1 LKDKNLGGN
10 FMKKLFSLA
19 VCIVMMFS
27 LNIAGAK
34 IMKRRTAKIS
44 KKAAKKSLT
53 KIKSKNS
60 KLPKVKKIENSD
72 IPEQRMIG
80 IPNPASI
87 YCEKNG
93 GKSIIKLDGDG
104 NEYGVCKFK
113 DGKEIDEWDFYRK
126 NNKLIK
132 KGTPED
138 N

>member
-1 LKDKNLGGN
+1 
-10 FMKKLFSLA
+10 MKKLFSLA

-44 KKAAKKSLT
+44 KKTAKKSLT

-87 YCEKNG
+87 YCKKNG
-93 GKSIIKLDGDG
+93 GKSIIKLDGDR

>member
-1 LKDKNLGGN
+1 MKNSFCLTV
-10 FMKKLFSLA
+10 L
-19 VCIVMMFS
+19 VIMMFS

-34 IMKRRTAKIS
+34 TVRKRPIKVSRSVI
-44 KKAAKKSLT
+44 KKSST
-53 KIKSKNS
+53 KRKSRNL
-60 KLPKVKKIENSD
+60 KLPKVKKIENKD

-80 IPNPASI
+80 MPNPASV

-93 GKSIIKLDGDG
+93 GKSIIKLDSTG
-104 NEYGVCKFK
+104 NEYGICKFK

-132 KGTPED
+132 KGTTED

>member
-1 LKDKNLGGN
+1 
-10 FMKKLFSLA
+10 MKKLFSLA

-87 YCEKNG
+87 YCEKND

>member
-1 LKDKNLGGN
+1 
-10 FMKKLFSLA
+10 MKKLFSLA

-44 KKAAKKSLT
+44 KKAAKKSLA

-93 GKSIIKLDGDG
+93 GKSIIKLDGDR

>member
-1 LKDKNLGGN
+1 
-10 FMKKLFSLA
+10 MKKLFSLA

-34 IMKRRTAKIS
+34 IMKKRTAKIS

>member
-1 LKDKNLGGN
+1 
-10 FMKKLFSLA
+10 MKKLFSLA

-44 KKAAKKSLT
+44 KKVVKKSLT

-93 GKSIIKLDGDG
+93 GKSIIKLDGDR

>member
-1 LKDKNLGGN
+1 
-10 FMKKLFSLA
+10 MKKLFSLA

-44 KKAAKKSLT
+44 KKTAKKSLT

>member
-1 LKDKNLGGN
+1 MKNSFCLTV
-10 FMKKLFSLA
+10 L
-19 VCIVMMFS
+19 VIMMFS

-34 IMKRRTAKIS
+34 TVRKRPIKVSRRVT
-44 KKAAKKSLT
+44 KKSSA

-132 KGTPED
+132 KGTTED